1 VVSARKRHRA
11 IVGRRSADNE
21 GSNHGPIVKSTVSK
35 ETRKDFV
42 LLAITSI
49 AAAIGMISVF
59 AASRPLAWIAIVI
72 SDAYLAFVLLL
83 AAILSDDGTVATRR
97 AWITRLFPKRTTG
110 LFVVAFLLLSI
121 VSGFAGLYVG
131 TQVFP
136 VSKTPGDALYISL
149 FTLAFT
155 DYGPKPGYGQ
165 FVVVGEVASGIL
177 FLIAAI
183 PLLISRIATFESP

>member
-1 VVSARKRHRA
+1 
-11 IVGRRSADNE
+11 
-21 GSNHGPIVKSTVSK
+21 VSK
-35 ETRKDFV
+35 KTRKDFV
-42 LLAITSI
+42 LLAILSI
-49 AAAIGMISVF
+49 AAALGMKSVF
-59 AASRPLAWIAIVI
+59 AACRPLAWIAIVI
-72 SDAYLAFVLLL
+72 SDSYLALVLLF
-83 AAILSDDGTVATRR
+83 AAILSDDGAVATRR
-97 AWITRLFPKRTTG
+97 AWIAGFFPKRATA
-110 LFVVAFLLLSI
+110 LFVVALLLLSI

-136 VSKTPGDALYISL
+136 VTKTPRDALYISL

-155 DYGPKPGYGQ
+155 DYGPKSGYGQ

>member
-1 VVSARKRHRA
+1 VSR
-11 IVGRRSADNE
+11 
-21 GSNHGPIVKSTVSK
+21 
-35 ETRKDFV
+35 ETSKDFV

-49 AAAIGMISVF
+49 AAAIGMRSVF

-72 SDAYLAFVLLL
+72 SDAYLALVLLF
-83 AAILSDDGTVATRR
+83 AAILSDDR
-97 AWITRLFPKRTTG
+97 AFAARWPWITRLFPRRTAA
-110 LFVVAFLLLSI
+110 LFVVGLLLL

-131 TQVFP
+131 TEVF
-136 VSKTPGDALYISL
+136 SSNKTPGDALYLSL

>member
-1 VVSARKRHRA
+1 VSR
-11 IVGRRSADNE
+11 
-21 GSNHGPIVKSTVSK
+21 
-35 ETRKDFV
+35 ETSKDFV

-49 AAAIGMISVF
+49 AAAIGMRSVF

-72 SDAYLAFVLLL
+72 SDAYLALVLLF
-83 AAILSDDGTVATRR
+83 AAILSDDR
-97 AWITRLFPKRTTG
+97 AFAARWPWITRLFPRRTAA
-110 LFVVAFLLLSI
+110 LFVVGLLLLSI

-131 TQVFP
+131 TEVF
-136 VSKTPGDALYISL
+136 SSNKTPGDALYLSL

>member
-1 VVSARKRHRA
+1 
-11 IVGRRSADNE
+11 
-21 GSNHGPIVKSTVSK
+21 VSK
-35 ETRKDFV
+35 EARKDFV

-49 AAAIGMISVF
+49 AAAIGMRSVF
-59 AASRPLAWIAIVI
+59 AACRPLAWIAIGI
-72 SDAYLAFVLLL
+72 SDVYLALVLLF
-83 AAILSDDGTVATRR
+83 AAILSDDR
-97 AWITRLFPKRTTG
+97 AFAARWPWITG
-110 LFVVAFLLLSI
+110 LFPRRTTALFVVTLLLLSI

-131 TQVFP
+131 TDVFP
-136 VSKTPGDALYISL
+136 SSKTPGDALYISL

-177 FLIAAI
+177 FLIAAV

>member
-1 VVSARKRHRA
+1 
-11 IVGRRSADNE
+11 
-21 GSNHGPIVKSTVSK
+21 VSK

-49 AAAIGMISVF
+49 AAAFGIRSVF
-59 AASRPLAWIAIVI
+59 QASRLPAWIAIVI
-72 SDAYLAFVLLL
+72 SDSYLSLVLLF
-83 AAILSDDGTVATRR
+83 AAILSDDR
-97 AWITRLFPKRTTG
+97 AFAARWLWITRLFPRRTTA
-110 LFVVAFLLLSI
+110 LFVVTLLLLSI

-131 TQVFP
+131 TEVFP
-136 VSKTPGDALYISL
+136 SSKMPGDAFYVSL

-155 DYGPKPGYGQ
+155 DYAPKPGYGQ

-177 FLIAAI
+177 FLIAAV

>member
-1 VVSARKRHRA
+1 M
-11 IVGRRSADNE
+11 
-21 GSNHGPIVKSTVSK
+21 SK
-35 ETRKDFV
+35 EAKKNFV

-49 AAAIGMISVF
+49 AAAIGLSSVF
-59 AASRPLAWIAIVI
+59 GPSRPLAWIAIVI
-72 SDAYLAFVLLL
+72 SDAYLALVLLF
-83 AAILSDDGTVATRR
+83 AAILSDDR
-97 AWITRLFPKRTTG
+97 AFAARWPWITRLFPRRTAA
-110 LFVVAFLLLSI
+110 LFVVGLLLLSI

-131 TQVFP
+131 TEVF
-136 VSKTPGDALYISL
+136 SSNKTPGDALYLSL